1 MTGKFH
7 TTWGDFHSFK
17 NPAALQYECFRMLAL
32 NSKCSIGDQLQPD
45 GKICQ
50 ATYDL
55 IGSVYQEVEKREPWC
70 KNTREIVDIGLLNTE
85 EFSNDHIPLDASG
98 AVMMLQEAGHQFN
111 VLDTQSDLSQY
122 KVIILPDNISLST
135 ELAKKIGDLSRRG
148 WIPDRE
154 LQIRAGDRG
163 IGI

>member
-45 GKICQ
+45 GKIDQ

-55 IGSVYQEVEKREPWC
+55 IGSVYAEVERKEAWC
-70 KNTREIVDIGLLNTE
+70 RDARPVTEIGLLNTE
-85 EFSNDHIPLDASG
+85 EFRHDRIPTDSSGRGDDAPG
-98 AVMMLQEAGHQFN
+98 RPAPVRCARYAQ
-111 VLDTQSDLSQY
+111 
-122 KVIILPDNISLST
+122 
-135 ELAKKIGDLSRRG
+135 
-148 WIPDRE
+148 
-154 LQIRAGDRG
+154 
-163 IGI
+163 